1 MKKNFVVGL
10 TGGIAGGKTLAA
22 DIMAACGAYIID
34 ADVVS
39 REATAPGTSGA
50 RALAEA
56 FPAAAKDGGADFDRR
71 ALKDIVFNSPEGLR
85 RLNAITHPLITAE
98 TVRRLEAA
106 PAGIV
111 VLVVPLLFETGM
123 EKLCDLTVT
132 VSCPENVRIK
142 RLVLRDTIPAE
153 LARAIVAS
161 QLTDAEREK
170 RAGAVLVNDG
180 DIAKFRDEVK
190 ALYFQIEERA

>member
-1 MKKNFVVGL
+1 MKKTFVVGL

-22 DIMAACGAYIID
+22 DIMAECGAYIID
-34 ADVVS
+34 TDEVS
-39 REATAPGTSGA
+39 RELTAPGTAGA
-50 RALAEA
+50 RAVAEA
-56 FPAAAKDGGADFDRR
+56 FPAAATADGFDRR

-170 RAGAVLVNDG
+170 RAGAVLLNDG

>member
-1 MKKNFVVGL
+1 M
-10 TGGIAGGKTLAA
+10 TAA
-22 DIMAACGAYIID
+22 
-34 ADVVS
+34 
-39 REATAPGTSGA
+39 R
-50 RALAEA
+50 
-56 FPAAAKDGGADFDRR
+56 
-71 ALKDIVFNSPEGLR
+71 LKDIVFNSPEGLR

-153 LARAIVAS
+153 LARAIVAAS
-161 QLTDAEREK
+161 
-170 RAGAVLVNDG
+170 
-180 DIAKFRDEVK
+180 
-190 ALYFQIEERA
+190 

>member
-1 MKKNFVVGL
+1 MKKTFVVGL

-22 DIMAACGAYIID
+22 DIMAECGAYIID
-34 ADVVS
+34 TDEVS
-39 REATAPGTSGA
+39 RELTAPGTAGA
-50 RALAEA
+50 RAVAEA
-56 FPAAAKDGGADFDRR
+56 FPAAATADGFDRR

-85 RLNAITHPLITAE
+85 HLNAITHPLITAE

>member
-1 MKKNFVVGL
+1 MSASNRS
-10 TGGIAGGKTLAA
+10 AQNRSA
-22 DIMAACGAYIID
+22 
-34 ADVVS
+34 
-39 REATAPGTSGA
+39 
-50 RALAEA
+50 
-56 FPAAAKDGGADFDRR
+56 
-71 ALKDIVFNSPEGLR
+71 
-85 RLNAITHPLITAE
+85 AITYRS
-98 TVRRLEAA
+98 RRA